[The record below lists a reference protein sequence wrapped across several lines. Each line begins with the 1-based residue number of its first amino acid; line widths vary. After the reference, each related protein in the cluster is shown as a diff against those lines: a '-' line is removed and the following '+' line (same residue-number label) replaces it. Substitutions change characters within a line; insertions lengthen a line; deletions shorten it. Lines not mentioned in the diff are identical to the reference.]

1 MQTFAVFAAL
11 AFALVV
17 PSRAQSTVVR
27 GTASATARVR
37 GGSLEVE
44 LRDGKHTRAVTLTSS
59 TRCDAKRLSAVIAR
73 EVADHR
79 DAFSSLPSRHA
90 VLTLGSTFG
99 DTVVFERGLT
109 TILATGRHRP
119 GQSFIEIPGFSVEL
133 GRVPA
138 PGRSKTVDRRGRGP
152 GVTATVTGLPAGG
165 TRIVAALGRPNGVE
179 DVTTATLRSDG
190 SSTVVRVLG
199 FGDGADRVEVTQTS
213 EHDADGNRTGGF
225 TSVHKQGGLM
235 YDGVGGGVGGG
246 GSRPQTPGGGSGGG
260 NEDNS
265 GGGGAKER
273 GGEKPTPSG
282 GDSGGDDH
290 KSSGAPTMTSDGTFV
305 MPGLELGNAVIAEVV
320 NWNRLGAAVTT
331 PNPTQDEGSIDEGNP
346 GKTAG
351 PCGHLDEPGFDPDPR
366 FLRPDEGGW
375 VTDPRPALR
384 GSD

>member
-1 MQTFAVFAAL
+1 MQTFAVLAAL
-11 AFALVV
+11 AFALVP

-37 GGSLEVE
+37 GGSIEVE
-44 LRDGKHTRAVTLTSS
+44 LRDGEHTRAVTLTSS
-59 TRCDAKRLSAVIAR
+59 TRCDAKRLSAVLAR
-73 EVADHR
+73 EVAEHR
-79 DAFSSLPSRHA
+79 SAFSSLPSRHA
-90 VLTLGSTFG
+90 ALTLGSTFG
-99 DTVVFERGLT
+99 DTVVLERGLT
-109 TILATGRHRP
+109 AILATGRHRP
-119 GQSFIEIPGFSVEL
+119 GRSFIEIPGFSVEV

-138 PGRSKTVDRRGRGP
+138 PGRSKTVGPGGRGP
-152 GVTATVTGLPAGG
+152 GVTATVTGLPGGG
-165 TRIVAALGRPNGVE
+165 TRIVATLGAAHGVE
-179 DVTTATLRSDG
+179 DVTTATLGGDG

-213 EHDADGNRTGGF
+213 EHDAAGNRTAGF

-235 YDGVGGGVGGG
+235 YGGVGGG

-260 NEDNS
+260 SEDNS
-265 GGGGAKER
+265 GGGAKEG

-282 GDSGGDDH
+282 GGSGGDDH
-290 KSSGAPTMTSDGTFV
+290 ERSSAPTMTSDGTFV

-331 PNPTQDEGSIDEGNP
+331 PDPSQDERSIDEGNP

-375 VTDPRPALR
+375 VTDPRPALQ
-384 GSD
+384 GAE